1 MKDCLRSLVLFI
13 VLLPLSL
20 LLAKQKKDTVMKPDI
35 LRGQHFA
42 NHVNIAKSEFI
53 DVNMA
58 NAKFDTVKL
67 SKSYFNNID
76 LSESN
81 FDNINC
87 RKAKLTNVDMSD
99 IEISMAR
106 IGGAKFK
113 NIGQPAGSKEK
124 QSPVSFEDVDLNNS
138 KLLKCDLSDVS
149 VDSCKIE
156 GMKIDG
162 ILVSDLLK
170 NYKEKKK

>member
-1 MKDCLRSLVLFI
+1 MKTYLKSLVLFI

-20 LLAKQKKDTVMKPDI
+20 SFAQDKKDTMLKPDI
-35 LRGQHFA
+35 VGGQHFA
-42 NHVNIAKSEFI
+42 NHVNIAKSEFV

-67 SKSYFNNID
+67 SNSNFHNVDLSKSAFNNI
-76 LSESN
+76 N
-81 FDNINC
+81 F
-87 RKAKLTNVDMSD
+87 RKVKLTNVDLSD
-99 IEISMAR
+99 IEISMAI

-113 NIGQPAGSKEK
+113 NIGLPSGSKEK

-138 KLLKCDLSDVS
+138 KLLKCDLSGVS

-162 ILVSDLLK
+162 ILVSDLIK
-170 NYKEKKK
+170 NYKEKIK

>member
-1 MKDCLRSLVLFI
+1 MKAYLKSLVLFI
-13 VLLPLSL
+13 ALLPLSL
-20 LLAKQKKDTVMKPDI
+20 SFTQDKKDTMLRPDI
-35 LRGQHFA
+35 IGGQHFA

-53 DVNMA
+53 DVNMT
-58 NAKFDTVKL
+58 NAKFDTVNLRKSNFNDIDL
-67 SKSYFNNID
+67 SKSNFNNINYR
-76 LSESN
+76 E
-81 FDNINC
+81 
-87 RKAKLTNVDMSD
+87 AKLTNVDMSD
-99 IEISMAR
+99 IEISMAI

-113 NIGQPAGSKEK
+113 NIGLPVGSKEK

-170 NYKEKKK
+170 NYKERIK